1 MNKALDL
8 LREDLAGV
16 EELFR
21 NGLTSDADTINR
33 VSGHILGSGGKRI
46 RPALLMLC
54 ARLVGY
60 SGSRHIVLAGA
71 VEFIHTATLLHD
83 DVVDG
88 AGLRRGTPSANSVWG
103 NQAAI
108 LAGDFLFAKA
118 FSMLVADGNLQVLE
132 ALSGAS
138 TRMAEGEMLQ
148 MMDTGDIRMNEER
161 YLEIVGKKTAAL
173 FAATC
178 RCGAIL
184 GDADAKTEAALHD
197 FGMGVGLAFQLV
209 DDALDYVGEEAE
221 FGKAPGHDL
230 TEGKMTLPLI
240 YALGRCSD
248 EEKGRMAD
256 IVAGKTLEAEDL
268 AYAVALIRRSGG
280 IAYSRRRADEL
291 VLGAKNRLA
300 VFEEGPEKDA
310 LLELADYIVT
320 RRS

>member
-1 MNKALDL
+1 MNKALGL

-21 NGLTSDADTINR
+21 NGLNSEADMISR
-33 VSGHILGSGGKRI
+33 VGGHILGSGGKRI
-46 RPALLMLC
+46 RPVLLMLC
-54 ARLVGY
+54 ARLAGC
-60 SGSRHIVLAGA
+60 SGSLPIALASA

-108 LAGDFLFAKA
+108 LAGDFLFARA
-118 FSMLVADGNLQVLE
+118 FSMLVAEGNLRVLE
-132 ALSGAS
+132 ELSCAS
-138 TRMAEGEMLQ
+138 TLMAEGEMLQ
-148 MMDTGDIRMNEER
+148 LMDTGDIRMNEER
-161 YLEIVGKKTAAL
+161 YLEIVSKKTAAL

-178 RCGAIL
+178 RCGAIV
-184 GDADAKTEAALHD
+184 GGADAGTEAALHD

-209 DDALDYVGEEAE
+209 DDALDYIGEEAE

-240 YALGRCSD
+240 YSLGRCNE
-248 EEKGRMAD
+248 EEKERMTD
-256 IVAGKTLEAEDL
+256 IVAGKTLDAEDL
-268 AYAVALIRRSGG
+268 AYAVSFIRRSGG
-280 IAYSRRRADEL
+280 IEYSWQRADEL

-300 VFEEGPEKDA
+300 LFDQSPEKDA
-310 LLELADYIVT
+310 LLELADYIVS

>member
-33 VSGHILGSGGKRI
+33 VGGHILGSGGKRI

-60 SGSRHIVLAGA
+60 SGSRHIALAGA

-161 YLEIVGKKTAAL
+161 YLDIVGKKTAAL

-178 RCGAIL
+178 RCGGIL
-184 GDADAKTEAALHD
+184 GDADVETDAALHD
-197 FGMGVGLAFQLV
+197 FGMGIGLAFQLV

-280 IAYSRRRADEL
+280 IDYSRRRADEL

-300 VFEEGPEKDA
+300 SFDPCPEKDA